1 MGFAWV
7 NGDGRYDVLL
17 ADLPPLPGPAS
28 AAGPR
33 HGRAAAT
40 ISVGRRGRHAIPPR
54 GLRAAVIAG
63 RRAHGQV
70 VMISRGGPGS
80 AGRQG

>member
-28 AAGPR
+28 GTGLR
-33 HGRAAAT
+33 QGRVAVTTTA
-40 ISVGRRGRHAIPPR
+40 GRRGRHAIPPR
-54 GLRAAVIAG
+54 GLRGVVMAG
-63 RRAHGQV
+63 RSAQGPVRLV
-70 VMISRGGPGS
+70 IWGGSGS
-80 AGRQG
+80 AGRRG